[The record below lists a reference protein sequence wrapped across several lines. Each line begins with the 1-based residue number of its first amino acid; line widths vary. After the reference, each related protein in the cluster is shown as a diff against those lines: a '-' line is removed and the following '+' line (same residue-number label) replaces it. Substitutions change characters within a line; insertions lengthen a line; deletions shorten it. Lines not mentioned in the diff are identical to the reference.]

1 MSRLPV
7 HTTRKQRVKYI
18 HLRIKPAFGSSIC
31 TTCSRGIVSGS
42 APVTNSFP
50 TTEEEQVL
58 LDPASVAAWADNNPS
73 VSVLF
78 SVLRETDTD
87 VPNSVDSSQ

>member
-7 HTTRKQRVKYI
+7 HTTRKQRVKCI
-18 HLRIKPAFGSSIC
+18 NLRIKPAFGSSIR

-42 APVTNSFP
+42 VPVTNSSP

-78 SVLRETDTD
+78 SVLREIDTD